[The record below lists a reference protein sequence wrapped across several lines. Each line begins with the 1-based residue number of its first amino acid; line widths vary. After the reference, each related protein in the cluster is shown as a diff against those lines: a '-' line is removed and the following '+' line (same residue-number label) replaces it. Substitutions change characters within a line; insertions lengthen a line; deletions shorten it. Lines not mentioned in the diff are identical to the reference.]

1 MSDADSQLP
10 DLRYLRELA
19 KVIKQYGLDEIE
31 IETGDQR
38 LLLRRGGDS
47 PGVAS
52 IPVAA
57 PSAAPIAMA
66 PAGPAPVAPAAAE
79 APAAAAAPAEEEGDF
94 ITSPFVGTFYTK
106 PRPDADPFIKVGD
119 KVQVGDTV
127 CIVEAMKLFNEI
139 EADFAAE
146 IVEVLVE
153 NSTPV
158 EFGAKLFKV
167 RRL

>member
-47 PGVAS
+47 GGVTT

-57 PSAAPIAMA
+57 PAAVAPAPAPAAVSAAPA
-66 PAGPAPVAPAAAE
+66 APAADD
-79 APAAAAAPAEEEGDF
+79 AAPTEDAGDF

-106 PRPDADPFIKVGD
+106 PRPDSDPFIQVGD

-146 IVEVLVE
+146 ILEVLVE
-153 NSTPV
+153 NATPV